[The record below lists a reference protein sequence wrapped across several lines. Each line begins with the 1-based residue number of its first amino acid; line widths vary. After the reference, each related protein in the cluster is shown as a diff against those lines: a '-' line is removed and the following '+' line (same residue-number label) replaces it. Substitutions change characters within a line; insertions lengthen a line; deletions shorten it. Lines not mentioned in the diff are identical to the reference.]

1 MVADLTKPEELH
13 TFLSLLPHTPI
24 LIPIVANGKK
34 PDVPE
39 GESWKDSKFY
49 LTPERAIQ
57 RLKEGLNVGIVA
69 HDWLVI
75 VDLDNPEK
83 YELPIETVTV
93 QTRNGALHKHF
104 VNAGNVKNAVG
115 KNTLAK
121 CGEVRAEWQYVL
133 APGSYV
139 PKDADA
145 HPGATGLYQVVKN
158 GPIAI
163 LHSEDLPSDFIPT
176 EESQTVNKDVLTKP
190 VSLRNK
196 YGWSLEDIRKRDQKL
211 DELLNGK
218 NPDLPSDSEGDMSTL
233 AKLLFWEFEEH
244 EAVTI
249 LKQYRGRSK
258 LERGDYILG
267 VLKKIAVQEKISDR
281 VNPKKWDPSKGH
293 IPKNLFYTEG
303 ASKFWFYNENDKAVI
318 DYEVI
323 LNELIDL
330 FTFKTP
336 TDLEDIYY
344 YDDGVYRTAEH
355 MIKGLVETWLGEQGT
370 TYIINEVLGHIR
382 RKSYCDRSE
391 FNKYQGLIPVQNG
404 LLDLKT
410 LKLQPF
416 DKEQVFT
423 YKLNTAFDINAEC
436 PIWEKF
442 VSEILNTEDIKLLQ
456 EWMGYCL
463 LPAMPKHKIMWFY
476 GTGRNGKGR
485 VIATLEAIFG
495 LENCANLELAEFD
508 GEHRFALPQL
518 YGKMINVSSE
528 PTTQKELQT
537 TLLKKITGEDTLDA
551 EVKNKQGRLRFKNT
565 AKPMVL
571 GNKFPKVTD
580 TTLGFWERVLAIKY
594 PNVFI
599 GKNQIDNIE
608 RTWLNDPQELSGI
621 LNWMLTG
628 LHALLCQNDFTK
640 SKTTEETTIEFK
652 RISDTIGAWLQEKT
666 KINPEKN
673 ATRTEAFEH
682 YKTYCDNI
690 EATPEAKTKFTQ
702 RMKDTPRIRDSN
714 IRDKNGKQERA
725 WINLQLLPN
734 DTGTD
739 GTLGTLIAH
748 STVEKNNN
756 IIEKELSSAV
766 SSVPSVPI
774 PSQVLEGDT
783 ASTREPLFSS
793 CYFCQ
798 KPIFEDDWRADEFS
812 ANKPAHKECYE
823 YQQSL
828 LKKSEV
834 DP

>member
-1 MVADLTKPEELH
+1 MTEQPQTSYEELQ
-13 TFLSLLPHTPI
+13 TFLSLLPHPPI
-24 LIPIVANGKK
+24 LIPIVANDKK
-34 PDVPE
+34 PDIPE

-49 LTPERAIQ
+49 LTPEQAIQ
-57 RLKEGLNVGIVA
+57 RLKEGRNVGIVA

-93 QTRNGALHKHF
+93 LTRNGALHKHF
-104 VNAGNVKNAVG
+104 LNSGNVKNAVG

-139 PKDADA
+139 PKDVDA
-145 HPGATGLYQVVKN
+145 HPGATGLYHVVKK
-158 GPIAI
+158 GPIAT
-163 LHSEDLPSDFIPT
+163 LHSEDLPKDFIPT
-176 EESQTVNKDVLTKP
+176 EESQTVNKEVLTKP
-190 VSLRNK
+190 VSTRNK

-218 NPDLPSDSEGDMSTL
+218 NPDLPSDSEGDMSAL

-249 LKQYRGRSK
+249 LKQYRSRSK

-267 VLKKIAVQEKISDR
+267 MLKKITIKEKMSDR
-281 VNPKKWDPSKGH
+281 VNPKKWDPSKGN
-293 IPKNLFYTEG
+293 IPKNLFNTEG
-303 ASKFWFYNENDKAVI
+303 PSKFWFFNENNKVVI
-318 DYEVI
+318 DYEAI
-323 LNELIDL
+323 LNELNDL

-344 YDDGVYRTAEH
+344 YDNGVYKNAEH
-355 MIKGLVETWLGEQGT
+355 MIKGLVETWLGEHGT
-370 TYIINEVLGHIR
+370 TYIINEVLGHIQ

-391 FNKYQGLIPVQNG
+391 FNKYQGLVPVQNG

-410 LKLQPF
+410 LKLQSF
-416 DKEQVFT
+416 DKNQVFT
-423 YKLNTAFDINAEC
+423 YKLNTAYNADAEC

-442 VSEILNTEDIKLLQ
+442 VLEILNREDIPLLQ

-463 LPAMPKHKIMWFY
+463 LPTMPKNKMMWFY

-495 LENCANLELAEFD
+495 LENCAALELSEFD

-537 TLLKKITGEDTLDA
+537 ALLKKITGEDTLDA
-551 EVKNKQGRLRFKNT
+551 EVKNKQRRLKFKNT
-565 AKPMVL
+565 AKPIVL
-571 GNKFPKVTD
+571 GNKFPKVPD
-580 TTLGFWERVLAIKY
+580 TTVAFWDRVLAIKF
-594 PNVFI
+594 PNAFI

-608 RTWLNDPQELSGI
+608 RKWLGDPQELSGI

-628 LHALLCQNDFTK
+628 LHALLCQNDFSK

-666 KINPEKN
+666 QINPEKY
-673 ATRTEAFEH
+673 TIRTEAFEH
-682 YKTYCDNI
+682 YKTYCDDI
-690 EATPEAKTKFTQ
+690 EAAPETKTKFTQ
-702 RMKDTPRIRDSN
+702 RLKDTPRIRDSSVREN
-714 IRDKNGKQERA
+714 DKKERA
-725 WINLQLLPN
+725 WLNLELLPNPN

-739 GTLGTLIAH
+739 GTLGTAKRDSI
-748 STVEKNNN
+748 VEKKNNC
-756 IIEKELSSAV
+756 IEKELSNGV
-766 SSVPSVPI
+766 PSVPSVVFSPKRNDDKLEEALGHIPI
-774 PSQVLEGDT
+774 
-783 ASTREPLFSS
+783 
-793 CYFCQ
+793 
-798 KPIFEDDWRADEFS
+798 
-812 ANKPAHKECYE
+812 KECSICLKPLPDDLFDTTF
-823 YQQSL
+823 YQGHAVHCVCVAR
-828 LKKSEV
+828 LKGDSNG
-834 DP
+834 

>member
-1 MVADLTKPEELH
+1 MVVDLTKPEELH

-83 YELPIETVTV
+83 YELPIETVTG
-93 QTRNGALHKHF
+93 QTRNGALHKF
-104 VNAGNVKNAVG
+104 FLNDGNVKNAVG

-145 HPGATGLYQVVKN
+145 HPGATGLYHVVKN

-176 EESQTVNKDVLTKP
+176 EESQIVNKDVLTKP

-196 YGWSLEDIRKRDQKL
+196 YGWSLEDIRKRDLKL

-303 ASKFWFYNENDKAVI
+303 ASKFWFYNENNKAMI

-382 RKSYCDRSE
+382 RKSYCDRSD

-423 YKLNTAFDINAEC
+423 YKLNTAFNVNAEC

-463 LPAMPKHKIMWFY
+463 LPGMPKHKIMWFY

-485 VIATLEAIFG
+485 IILTLEAILG

-580 TTLGFWERVLAIKY
+580 TTLGFWERVLAIKFS
-594 PNVFI
+594 NTFI
-599 GKNQIDNIE
+599 GKEQIDNIE
-608 RTWLNDPQELSGI
+608 RTWLGDPQELSGI

-666 KINPEKN
+666 IINLKTH
-673 ATRTEAFEH
+673 ATRNEAFEH
-682 YKTYCDNI
+682 YKTYCDNM
-690 EATPEAKTKFTQ
+690 EATPETKTKFTQ
-702 RMKDTPRIRDSN
+702 RLKDTPRIKDGK
-714 IRDKNGKQERA
+714 IRQERA
-725 WINLQLLPN
+725 WLNLQLLPN
-734 DTGTD
+734 DINESGTD
-739 GTLGTLIAH
+739 GTFGTPISY

-756 IIEKELSSAV
+756 IIERELSSAV
-766 SSVPSVPI
+766 PSVPSVPVL
-774 PSQVLEGDT
+774 SQVTSG
-783 ASTREPLFSS
+783 ASEDKEPLFDS

-812 ANKPAHKECYE
+812 ANKPAHKECYDH
-823 YQQSL
+823 QQGL

-834 DP
+834 EL